1 MKKIVILIILLSIFY
16 YAGYIQG
23 SEKSFWSKFTNLF
36 KENNY
41 KDRLINEIKE
51 IPQKLP
57 QNY

>member
-1 MKKIVILIILLSIFY
+1 MKKFVILIILLSLFY

-23 SEKSFWSKFTNLF
+23 SDKSFLSKFTNLF

-57 QNY
+57 